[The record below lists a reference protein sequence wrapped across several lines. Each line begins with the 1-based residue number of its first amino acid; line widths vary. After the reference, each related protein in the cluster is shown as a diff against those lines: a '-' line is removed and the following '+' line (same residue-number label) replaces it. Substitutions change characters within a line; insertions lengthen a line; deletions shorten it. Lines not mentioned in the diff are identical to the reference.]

1 LNVKALAYL
10 ELAVSDDSKK
20 SLNVCRFMN
29 SVCDKLQNV
38 KWEDFINFNCLFPIK
53 IHYDLMKTILIR
65 KEMKIEN

>member
-20 SLNVCRFMN
+20 SLNVCRFIN

-38 KWEDFINFNCLFPIK
+38 KRENRKYHTVGRVPKSNTTLAERGK
-53 IHYDLMKTILIR
+53 IVTPNI
-65 KEMKIEN
+65 